1 MTELMVNS
9 TIHSMLDSVTNTST
23 GSMID
28 LMADCLQGLR
38 VVDLTRNLPGPFA
51 TRLLADLGAEIIKI
65 EPKNGDPARAFGE
78 LFKALNHGK
87 TIESHDFRDTQGIA
101 AIKAHLK
108 DADVMLDSFRPGVL
122 KGMGLDATT
131 LHAINPKLVMVSITG
146 YGLASSDSK
155 IDINHDWADKAG
167 HDINFMA
174 MSGVLDQLKTA
185 DGEQAMPNVQFAD
198 LAGGS
203 DTAVIAL
210 LAAVFAAQ
218 RTGKGRH
225 VAVSMTH
232 SLYQHMVMPKATGT
246 LVKSFSGQQPAPHHD
261 FLGGLLPCYRLYKT
275 SDARYMAVGS
285 LELKFWQ
292 GLCEVLDLSALKNS
306 HWQLGI
312 MPNTSESQA
321 AAKAISDKFASQ
333 TLEHWQQVFAL
344 VDVCV
349 TPVLSLSEAK
359 AHPLF
364 AHQDEY
370 DATSG
375 WQQVQ

>member
-1 MTELMVNS
+1 
-9 TIHSMLDSVTNTST
+9 
-23 GSMID
+23 
-28 LMADCLQGLR
+28 
-38 VVDLTRNLPGPFA
+38 
-51 TRLLADLGAEIIKI
+51 
-65 EPKNGDPARAFGE
+65 
-78 LFKALNHGK
+78 
-87 TIESHDFRDTQGIA
+87 
-101 AIKAHLK
+101 
-108 DADVMLDSFRPGVL
+108 
-122 KGMGLDATT
+122 
-131 LHAINPKLVMVSITG
+131 
-146 YGLASSDSK
+146 
-155 IDINHDWADKAG
+155 
-167 HDINFMA
+167 
-174 MSGVLDQLKTA
+174 
-185 DGEQAMPNVQFAD
+185 
-198 LAGGS
+198 
-203 DTAVIAL
+203 
-210 LAAVFAAQ
+210 
-218 RTGKGRH
+218 
-225 VAVSMTH
+225 
-232 SLYQHMVMPKATGT
+232 
-246 LVKSFSGQQPAPHHD
+246 
-261 FLGGLLPCYRLYKT
+261 
-275 SDARYMAVGS
+275 MAVGS